1 MFIEPSRIT
10 NLKKTFKIVLK
21 ELDLNVMSDLIN
33 EKINYIITT
42 TLVIIEKILHITI
55 LGIVVYLCV
64 GELFAMYN
72 NSSIGV
78 SSIMLIFIYLEIIQ
92 MIQIY
97 FDSGKIPV
105 RYPLY
110 ICMFNLARIIS
121 FESLDS
127 IDALN
132 HSIAIL
138 MVGLALLALAGRKF
152 IRNKDIAIPR
162 LTDKQIVGNPS

>member
-1 MFIEPSRIT
+1 M
-10 NLKKTFKIVLK
+10 K
-21 ELDLNVMSDLIN
+21 
-33 EKINYIITT
+33 KINILVKNL
-42 TLVIIEKILHITI
+42 LVIIEKFLHLMILC
-55 LGIVVYLCV
+55 IVIYLCGREV
-64 GELFAMYN
+64 FQMFLDG
-72 NSSIGV
+72 SVGV

-97 FDSGKIPV
+97 FESGKIPV

-127 IDALN
+127 SDALN

-138 MVGLALLALAGRKF
+138 MVGLALLALAGRKY
-152 IRNKDIAIPR
+152 IR
-162 LTDKQIVGNPS
+162 DKEISMPKISDLSRKITSSKVVKNSEAVLNDSIVARN

>member
-1 MFIEPSRIT
+1 MATINTLIKNILVVIEKVLHLTI
-10 NLKKTFKIVLK
+10 LAIVVFLCAK
-21 ELDLNVMSDLIN
+21 ELFLMFLDGTV
-33 EKINYIITT
+33 
-42 TLVIIEKILHITI
+42 
-55 LGIVVYLCV
+55 
-64 GELFAMYN
+64 
-72 NSSIGV
+72 GV

-121 FESLDS
+121 FENLNST
-127 IDALN
+127 DALN

-138 MVGLALLALAGRKF
+138 MVGLALLALAGRKY
-152 IRNKDIAIPR
+152 IRDKDIKIPR
-162 LTDKQIVGNPS
+162 IRDMGPKDPYEKTVIETVK

>member
-1 MFIEPSRIT
+1 M
-10 NLKKTFKIVLK
+10 KKFNI
-21 ELDLNVMSDLIN
+21 LIKN
-33 EKINYIITT
+33 
-42 TLVIIEKILHITI
+42 TLVIIEKFLHVMILC
-55 LGIVVYLCV
+55 IVLYLCGSEV
-64 GELFAMYN
+64 FQMFLDG
-72 NSSIGV
+72 SVGV

-127 IDALN
+127 TDALN

-138 MVGLALLALAGRKF
+138 MVGLALLALAGRKY
-152 IRNKDIAIPR
+152 IRDVEIKIPKVSE
-162 LTDKQIVGNPS
+162 LFDKIDNIDKQKINSKSVIEKSG

>member
-1 MFIEPSRIT
+1 MATINTLIKNILVVIEKALHLTILFIVVF
-10 NLKKTFKIVLK
+10 LCAK
-21 ELDLNVMSDLIN
+21 ELFLMFLDGTV
-33 EKINYIITT
+33 
-42 TLVIIEKILHITI
+42 
-55 LGIVVYLCV
+55 
-64 GELFAMYN
+64 
-72 NSSIGV
+72 GV

-121 FESLDS
+121 FENLNST
-127 IDALN
+127 DALN

-138 MVGLALLALAGRKF
+138 MVGLALLALAGRKY
-152 IRNKDIAIPR
+152 IRDKDIKIPR
-162 LTDKQIVGNPS
+162 ITDMVPDNPHKKTLIETGK

>member
-1 MFIEPSRIT
+1 MATINTLIKNILVVIEKVLHLTI
-10 NLKKTFKIVLK
+10 LAIVVFLCAK
-21 ELDLNVMSDLIN
+21 ELFLMFLDGTV
-33 EKINYIITT
+33 
-42 TLVIIEKILHITI
+42 
-55 LGIVVYLCV
+55 
-64 GELFAMYN
+64 
-72 NSSIGV
+72 GV

-121 FESLDS
+121 FENLNST
-127 IDALN
+127 DALN

-138 MVGLALLALAGRKF
+138 MVGLALLALAGRKY
-152 IRNKDIAIPR
+152 IRDKDIKIPR
-162 LTDKQIVGNPS
+162 ITDMVPNDPYEKTVIESGK

>member
-1 MFIEPSRIT
+1 MATINT
-10 NLKKTFKIVLK
+10 
-21 ELDLNVMSDLIN
+21 LIKN
-33 EKINYIITT
+33 
-42 TLVIIEKILHITI
+42 TLVVIEKTLHLTI
-55 LGIVVYLCV
+55 LAIVVYLCAK
-64 GELFAMYN
+64 ELIIMFLDG
-72 NSSIGV
+72 SVGV

-121 FESLDS
+121 FEDLNSA
-127 IDALN
+127 DALN

-138 MVGLALLALAGRKF
+138 MVGLALLALAGRKYLRDTN
-152 IRNKDIAIPR
+152 INLPRISDI
-162 LTDKQIVGNPS
+162 TKSKKN

>member
-1 MFIEPSRIT
+1 M
-10 NLKKTFKIVLK
+10 K
-21 ELDLNVMSDLIN
+21 
-33 EKINYIITT
+33 KINILVKNF
-42 TLVIIEKILHITI
+42 LVIIEKLLHLMILC
-55 LGIVVYLCV
+55 IVVYLCGREIFQMFLDGSV
-64 GELFAMYN
+64 
-72 NSSIGV
+72 GV

-97 FDSGKIPV
+97 FESGKIPV

-127 IDALN
+127 ADALN

-138 MVGLALLALAGRKF
+138 MVGLALLALAGRKY
-152 IRNKDIAIPR
+152 IRDIEINMPKISDLSRKITTSEEPR
-162 LTDKQIVGNPS
+162 NSEVVYNDSIVARN

>member
-1 MFIEPSRIT
+1 MKKINIIVKNFLVFIEK
-10 NLKKTFKIVLK
+10 LLH
-21 ELDLNVMSDLIN
+21 LM
-33 EKINYIITT
+33 
-42 TLVIIEKILHITI
+42 ILC
-55 LGIVVYLCV
+55 IVVYLCGREIFQMFLDGSV
-64 GELFAMYN
+64 
-72 NSSIGV
+72 GV

-97 FDSGKIPV
+97 FESGKIPV

-127 IDALN
+127 GDALN

-138 MVGLALLALAGRKF
+138 MVGLALLALAGRKY
-152 IRNKDIAIPR
+152 IRDIEISIPTVSDLSR
-162 LTDKQIVGNPS
+162 KITSLDETKNSEATLNDSIIARN

>member
-1 MFIEPSRIT
+1 MATLNNLIKNILVVIEKVLHLTI
-10 NLKKTFKIVLK
+10 LAIVVFLCAK
-21 ELDLNVMSDLIN
+21 ELFLMFLDGTV
-33 EKINYIITT
+33 
-42 TLVIIEKILHITI
+42 
-55 LGIVVYLCV
+55 
-64 GELFAMYN
+64 
-72 NSSIGV
+72 GV

-121 FESLDS
+121 FENLNST
-127 IDALN
+127 DALN

-138 MVGLALLALAGRKF
+138 MVGLALLALAGRKY
-152 IRNKDIAIPR
+152 IRDKDIKIPR
-162 LTDKQIVGNPS
+162 IRDMVPNDPYEKTVIETGK

>member
-1 MFIEPSRIT
+1 M
-10 NLKKTFKIVLK
+10 K
-21 ELDLNVMSDLIN
+21 
-33 EKINYIITT
+33 KINILVKNL
-42 TLVIIEKILHITI
+42 LVIIEKFLHLMILC
-55 LGIVVYLCV
+55 IVIYLCGREV
-64 GELFAMYN
+64 FQMFLDG
-72 NSSIGV
+72 SVGV

-97 FDSGKIPV
+97 FESGKIPV

-127 IDALN
+127 SDALN

-138 MVGLALLALAGRKF
+138 MVGLALLALAGRKY
-152 IRNKDIAIPR
+152 IR
-162 LTDKQIVGNPS
+162 DKEISMPKISDLSRKITSSKVVKNSETVLNDSIVVRN

>member
-1 MFIEPSRIT
+1 MATINTLIKNILVVIEKVLHLTI
-10 NLKKTFKIVLK
+10 LAIVVFLCAK
-21 ELDLNVMSDLIN
+21 ELFLMFLDGTV
-33 EKINYIITT
+33 
-42 TLVIIEKILHITI
+42 
-55 LGIVVYLCV
+55 
-64 GELFAMYN
+64 
-72 NSSIGV
+72 GV

-121 FESLDS
+121 FENLNST
-127 IDALN
+127 DALN

-138 MVGLALLALAGRKF
+138 MVGLALLALAGRKY
-152 IRNKDIAIPR
+152 IRDRDIKIPR
-162 LTDKQIVGNPS
+162 IRDMVPNDPYEKTVIETGR

>member
-1 MFIEPSRIT
+1 MAAINT
-10 NLKKTFKIVLK
+10 
-21 ELDLNVMSDLIN
+21 LIKN
-33 EKINYIITT
+33 
-42 TLVIIEKILHITI
+42 TLVVIEKTLHLTI
-55 LGIVVYLCV
+55 LAIVVYLCAK
-64 GELFAMYN
+64 ELIMMFLDG
-72 NSSIGV
+72 SVGV

-121 FESLDS
+121 FEDLNSA
-127 IDALN
+127 DALN

-138 MVGLALLALAGRKF
+138 MVGLALLALAGRKYLRDTN
-152 IRNKDIAIPR
+152 INLPRISDI
-162 LTDKQIVGNPS
+162 TMSKES

>member
-1 MFIEPSRIT
+1 MNKL
-10 NLKKTFKIVLK
+10 NL
-21 ELDLNVMSDLIN
+21 
-33 EKINYIITT
+33 IIKN
-42 TLVIIEKILHITI
+42 TLVIIEKFLHMMILC
-55 LGIVVYLCV
+55 IVLYLCGREV
-64 GELFAMYN
+64 FQMFLDG
-72 NSSIGV
+72 SVGV

-127 IDALN
+127 ADALN

-138 MVGLALLALAGRKF
+138 MVGLALLALAGRKY
-152 IRNKDIAIPR
+152 IRDVEIKIPKISDLGNKINSLEKKA
-162 LTDKQIVGNPS
+162 VSS

>member
-1 MFIEPSRIT
+1 M
-10 NLKKTFKIVLK
+10 K
-21 ELDLNVMSDLIN
+21 
-33 EKINYIITT
+33 KINILVKNL
-42 TLVIIEKILHITI
+42 LVIIEKLLHLMILC
-55 LGIVVYLCV
+55 IVIYLCGREV
-64 GELFAMYN
+64 FQMFLDG
-72 NSSIGV
+72 SVGV

-97 FDSGKIPV
+97 FESGKIPV

-127 IDALN
+127 SDALN

-138 MVGLALLALAGRKF
+138 MVGLALLALAGRKY
-152 IRNKDIAIPR
+152 IR
-162 LTDKQIVGNPS
+162 DKEISMPKISDLSRKITSSKVVKNSESVLNDSMVARN

>member
-1 MFIEPSRIT
+1 MAAIN
-10 NLKKTFKIVLK
+10 NLIKNI
-21 ELDLNVMSDLIN
+21 
-33 EKINYIITT
+33 
-42 TLVIIEKILHITI
+42 LVIIEKILHVTI
-55 LGIVVYLCV
+55 LVIVVFLCAK
-64 GELFAMYN
+64 ELFVMFLDGTV
-72 NSSIGV
+72 GV

-121 FESLDS
+121 FEDLNSS
-127 IDALN
+127 DALN

-138 MVGLALLALAGRKF
+138 MVGLALLALAGRKY
-152 IRNKDIAIPR
+152 IRDRDIKIPR
-162 LTDKQIVGNPS
+162 ITDMVSNDPYEKTSVEPGK

>member
-1 MFIEPSRIT
+1 MKKVN
-10 NLKKTFKIVLK
+10 NLVKSI
-21 ELDLNVMSDLIN
+21 
-33 EKINYIITT
+33 
-42 TLVIIEKILHITI
+42 LVIIEKVLHLAILF
-55 LGIVVYLCV
+55 IVVYLCGREV
-64 GELFAMYN
+64 FQMFLQGTV
-72 NSSIGV
+72 GV

-127 IDALN
+127 EDALN

-138 MVGLALLALAGRKF
+138 MVGLALLALAGRKY
-152 IRNKDIAIPR
+152 IRDINFKLPRISELRDSFQARTEDNNKIGK
-162 LTDKQIVGNPS
+162 TTKVSMTSSN

>member
-1 MFIEPSRIT
+1 M
-10 NLKKTFKIVLK
+10 KKVNNIVK
-21 ELDLNVMSDLIN
+21 NI
-33 EKINYIITT
+33 
-42 TLVIIEKILHITI
+42 LVIIEKVLHLAILF
-55 LGIVVYLCV
+55 IVVYLCGREV
-64 GELFAMYN
+64 YQMFLQGTV
-72 NSSIGV
+72 GV

-127 IDALN
+127 EDALN

-138 MVGLALLALAGRKF
+138 MVGLALLALAGRKY
-152 IRNKDIAIPR
+152 IRDINFKLPRISELRDSFQENTEGNNKIGK
-162 LTDKQIVGNPS
+162 TTKVSMTSSN

>member
-1 MFIEPSRIT
+1 M
-10 NLKKTFKIVLK
+10 K
-21 ELDLNVMSDLIN
+21 
-33 EKINYIITT
+33 KINILVKNL
-42 TLVIIEKILHITI
+42 LVIIEKLLHLMILC
-55 LGIVVYLCV
+55 IVIYLCGREV
-64 GELFAMYN
+64 FQMFLDG
-72 NSSIGV
+72 SVGV

-97 FDSGKIPV
+97 FESGKIPV

-127 IDALN
+127 SDALN

-138 MVGLALLALAGRKF
+138 MVGLALLALAGRKY
-152 IRNKDIAIPR
+152 IR
-162 LTDKQIVGNPS
+162 DKEIIMPKISDLSRKITSSKVVKNSEAVLNDSIVARN

>member
-1 MFIEPSRIT
+1 M
-10 NLKKTFKIVLK
+10 KKTNILVKNF
-21 ELDLNVMSDLIN
+21 
-33 EKINYIITT
+33 
-42 TLVIIEKILHITI
+42 LVIIEKFLHLMILC
-55 LGIVVYLCV
+55 IVIYLCGREV
-64 GELFAMYN
+64 FQMFLDG
-72 NSSIGV
+72 SVGV

-97 FDSGKIPV
+97 FESGKIPV

-127 IDALN
+127 ADALN

-138 MVGLALLALAGRKF
+138 MVGLALLALAGRKY
-152 IRNKDIAIPR
+152 IRDIEISMPKISDLSRKITSSEGVKNSEAVLNDSMVAR
-162 LTDKQIVGNPS
+162 N

>member
-1 MFIEPSRIT
+1 MATIN
-10 NLKKTFKIVLK
+10 NLIKNI
-21 ELDLNVMSDLIN
+21 
-33 EKINYIITT
+33 
-42 TLVIIEKILHITI
+42 LVVIEKILHLTI
-55 LGIVVYLCV
+55 LVIVVFLCAK
-64 GELFAMYN
+64 ELIVMFLDG
-72 NSSIGV
+72 SVGV

-121 FESLDS
+121 FEDLNST
-127 IDALN
+127 DALN

-138 MVGLALLALAGRKF
+138 MVGLALLALAGRKY
-152 IRNKDIAIPR
+152 IRDLEIKIPR
-162 LTDKQIVGNPS
+162 ISDLTSNDPYNQNLAKSEK

>member
-1 MFIEPSRIT
+1 MAAINT
-10 NLKKTFKIVLK
+10 
-21 ELDLNVMSDLIN
+21 LIKN
-33 EKINYIITT
+33 
-42 TLVIIEKILHITI
+42 TLVVIEKTLHLTI
-55 LGIVVYLCV
+55 LAIVVYLCAK
-64 GELFAMYN
+64 ELIVMFLDG
-72 NSSIGV
+72 SVGV

-121 FESLDS
+121 FEDLNSA
-127 IDALN
+127 DALN

-138 MVGLALLALAGRKF
+138 MVGLALLALAGRKYLRDTN
-152 IRNKDIAIPR
+152 INLPR
-162 LTDKQIVGNPS
+162 ISDLTNSGTTKSSSSPGS

>member
-1 MFIEPSRIT
+1 MAAIN
-10 NLKKTFKIVLK
+10 NLIKNI
-21 ELDLNVMSDLIN
+21 
-33 EKINYIITT
+33 
-42 TLVIIEKILHITI
+42 LVIIEKVLHLTI
-55 LGIVVYLCV
+55 LFIVVFLCAK
-64 GELFAMYN
+64 ELILMFLDGTV
-72 NSSIGV
+72 GV

-121 FESLDS
+121 FEDLNST
-127 IDALN
+127 DALN

-138 MVGLALLALAGRKF
+138 MVGLALLALAGRKY
-152 IRNKDIAIPR
+152 IRDKEIKIPR
-162 LTDKQIVGNPS
+162 ISDMASKDLYEKNLVEPHKLLFKNIITTIVD

>member
-1 MFIEPSRIT
+1 MI
-10 NLKKTFKIVLK
+10 LCIVL
-21 ELDLNVMSDLIN
+21 
-33 EKINYIITT
+33 
-42 TLVIIEKILHITI
+42 
-55 LGIVVYLCV
+55 YLCGMKV
-64 GELFAMYN
+64 FQMFLDG
-72 NSSIGV
+72 SVGV

-127 IDALN
+127 ADALN

-138 MVGLALLALAGRKF
+138 MVGLALLALAGRKY
-152 IRNKDIAIPR
+152 IRDVEFKIPKISDLGDKITSFDI
-162 LTDKQIVGNPS
+162 KSN

>member
-1 MFIEPSRIT
+1 MATINIFIKNVLVVIEKVLHLTI
-10 NLKKTFKIVLK
+10 LAIVVFLCAK
-21 ELDLNVMSDLIN
+21 ELIMMFLDGTV
-33 EKINYIITT
+33 
-42 TLVIIEKILHITI
+42 
-55 LGIVVYLCV
+55 
-64 GELFAMYN
+64 
-72 NSSIGV
+72 GV

-121 FESLDS
+121 FEDLNSS
-127 IDALN
+127 DALN

-138 MVGLALLALAGRKF
+138 MVGLALLALAGRKY
-152 IRNKDIAIPR
+152 IREIDVKIPKITDIIPND
-162 LTDKQIVGNPS
+162 TYKKTSVETVK

>member
-1 MFIEPSRIT
+1 MATINNLIKNILIVIEKVLHLTI
-10 NLKKTFKIVLK
+10 LAIVVFLCAK
-21 ELDLNVMSDLIN
+21 ELFLMFLDGTV
-33 EKINYIITT
+33 
-42 TLVIIEKILHITI
+42 
-55 LGIVVYLCV
+55 
-64 GELFAMYN
+64 
-72 NSSIGV
+72 GV

-121 FESLDS
+121 FENLNST
-127 IDALN
+127 DALN

-138 MVGLALLALAGRKF
+138 MVGLALLALAGRKY
-152 IRNKDIAIPR
+152 IRDRDIKIPR
-162 LTDKQIVGNPS
+162 ITDMVPNDPYEKTLTETGK

>member
-1 MFIEPSRIT
+1 MATINTLIKNILVVIEKVLHLTI
-10 NLKKTFKIVLK
+10 LVIVVFLCAK
-21 ELDLNVMSDLIN
+21 ELFLMFLDGTV
-33 EKINYIITT
+33 
-42 TLVIIEKILHITI
+42 
-55 LGIVVYLCV
+55 
-64 GELFAMYN
+64 
-72 NSSIGV
+72 GV

-121 FESLDS
+121 FENLNST
-127 IDALN
+127 DALN

-138 MVGLALLALAGRKF
+138 MVGLALLALAGRKY
-152 IRNKDIAIPR
+152 IRDRDIKIPR
-162 LTDKQIVGNPS
+162 ITDMAPNDPYEKTSIETGK

>member
-1 MFIEPSRIT
+1 
-10 NLKKTFKIVLK
+10 
-21 ELDLNVMSDLIN
+21 
-33 EKINYIITT
+33 
-42 TLVIIEKILHITI
+42 
-55 LGIVVYLCV
+55 
-64 GELFAMYN
+64 
-72 NSSIGV
+72 
-78 SSIMLIFIYLEIIQ
+78 

-127 IDALN
+127 ADALN

-138 MVGLALLALAGRKF
+138 MVGLALLALAGRKY
-152 IRNKDIAIPR
+152 IRDIEINIPKISELSR
-162 LTDKQIVGNPS
+162 KITILEEAKNSEAVFNDSKIARN

>member
-1 MFIEPSRIT
+1 M
-10 NLKKTFKIVLK
+10 K
-21 ELDLNVMSDLIN
+21 
-33 EKINYIITT
+33 KINILVKNF
-42 TLVIIEKILHITI
+42 LVIIEKFLHLMILC
-55 LGIVVYLCV
+55 IVVYLCGREIFQMFLDGSV
-64 GELFAMYN
+64 
-72 NSSIGV
+72 GV

-97 FDSGKIPV
+97 FESGKIPV

-127 IDALN
+127 ADALN

-138 MVGLALLALAGRKF
+138 MVGLALLALAGRKY
-152 IRNKDIAIPR
+152 IRDIEISMPKISDLSRKITSSEGVKNSEAVLNDSMVAR
-162 LTDKQIVGNPS
+162 N

>member
-1 MFIEPSRIT
+1 MAAINT
-10 NLKKTFKIVLK
+10 
-21 ELDLNVMSDLIN
+21 LIKN
-33 EKINYIITT
+33 
-42 TLVIIEKILHITI
+42 TLVIIEKTLHLTI
-55 LGIVVYLCV
+55 LAIVVYLCAK
-64 GELFAMYN
+64 ELIMMFLDG
-72 NSSIGV
+72 SVGV

-121 FESLDS
+121 FEDLNSD
-127 IDALN
+127 DALN

-138 MVGLALLALAGRKF
+138 MVGLALLALAGRKYLRDHN
-152 IRNKDIAIPR
+152 INLPRISDI
-162 LTDKQIVGNPS
+162 TKSKNN

>member
-1 MFIEPSRIT
+1 
-10 NLKKTFKIVLK
+10 
-21 ELDLNVMSDLIN
+21 
-33 EKINYIITT
+33 
-42 TLVIIEKILHITI
+42 
-55 LGIVVYLCV
+55 
-64 GELFAMYN
+64 
-72 NSSIGV
+72 
-78 SSIMLIFIYLEIIQ
+78 

-127 IDALN
+127 ADALN

-138 MVGLALLALAGRKF
+138 MVGLALLALAGRKY
-152 IRNKDIAIPR
+152 IRDIEINIPKISELSR
-162 LTDKQIVGNPS
+162 KITILEEAKNSEAVFNDSIIARN

>member
-1 MFIEPSRIT
+1 MATINT
-10 NLKKTFKIVLK
+10 
-21 ELDLNVMSDLIN
+21 LIKN
-33 EKINYIITT
+33 I
-42 TLVIIEKILHITI
+42 LVIIEKILHLTI
-55 LGIVVYLCV
+55 LVIVVYLCAK
-64 GELFAMYN
+64 ELILMFLDG
-72 NSSIGV
+72 SVGV

-121 FESLDS
+121 FEDLNST
-127 IDALN
+127 DALN

-138 MVGLALLALAGRKF
+138 MVGLALLALAGRKY
-152 IRNKDIAIPR
+152 IRDLDIKIPR
-162 LTDKQIVGNPS
+162 ISDLASNDPYNQNLAKSEK